1 MNKQVTKRNTLLIKV
16 LVGLLALVILLIGSV
31 VFMFRNELK
40 TLNSIEK
47 INDYPMYTMTYAGD
61 YAFDDYLKVGASN
74 DQEVLDFIIQT
85 LLKGIPIDI
94 QLPDLG
100 CSTMNAQTPEGDYLF
115 GRNFDLY
122 QSPPMIVHT
131 TPDNGYKSVSTVNL
145 SFMGYSADFLPDT
158 DFMSSVISLAAPY
171 VPIDGMNEK
180 GLSVGI
186 LLIDEFELT
195 AQDKGN
201 IDLQTT
207 TAVRMLLDKCAT
219 VEEAIEML
227 ANYDMYSSAGS
238 TYHFQIAD
246 ATGDSAIVEYID
258 GEMSVI
264 HPEEFYQACTNF
276 ILTPGEYYGHGKGH
290 DRYDTLM
297 NKLTE
302 TSGILTNEEAM
313 DLLEAAS
320 APLTEKENGKIS
332 GTQWSVV
339 YNLTDK
345 TGEIAVGMDYD
356 TITSFDLDETYA
368 K

>member
-1 MNKQVTKRNTLLIKV
+1 MNTRTNKKLSLPIK
-16 LVGLLALVILLIGSV
+16 LLIGLVVIIALAVGSV
-31 VFMFRNELK
+31 LFMFRNELK
-40 TLNSIEK
+40 TLGSIER

-61 YAFDDYLKVGASN
+61 YAFDDYLKIGAAT
-74 DQEVLDFIIQT
+74 DEEVLDFIIKT
-85 LLKGIPIDI
+85 LLKGIPIEI
-94 QLPDLG
+94 ELPNLG
-100 CSTMNAQTPEGDYLF
+100 CSTMNAKTPEGDALF
-115 GRNFDLY
+115 GRNFDLNY
-122 QSPPMIVHT
+122 SPPMIVHT
-131 TPDNGYKSVSTVNL
+131 TPDNGYRSVSTVNL
-145 SFMGYSADFLPDT
+145 SFMGYSENYLPD
-158 DFMSSVISLAAPY
+158 DSFLASVIALAAPY

-180 GLSVGI
+180 GLAVGI

-195 AQDKGN
+195 RQDKGN

-219 VEEAIEML
+219 VEEAIAML
-227 ANYDMYSSAGS
+227 ANYDMHSSAGS
-238 TYHFQIAD
+238 TFHFQIAD

-264 HPEEFYQACTNF
+264 HPDEFYQACTNF
-276 ILTPGEYYGHGKGH
+276 IVTPGEYYGYGKGH
-290 DRYDTLM
+290 DRYETMM

-302 TSGILTNEEAM
+302 TSGILTEEEMM

-320 APLTEKENGKIS
+320 APLTEKEEGYIS

-345 TGEIAVGMDYD
+345 TASIAVGMDYD
-356 TITSFDLDETYA
+356 TITDFDLTQTYT